1 MPEFLDIH
9 RLQQLHHPVM
19 TSASTEATM
28 ISSTEPTSTVLT
40 DYFLG
45 LIPKD
50 SKSVL
55 VTNYSKTKNDR
66 YAMQLDRK
74 SLTIKLDVD
83 PVKVIRFDMGSGQ
96 ATVNSRPLAQEQ
108 FVRYFQK
115 IQGDLRANR
124 ADYFEEK
131 LV

>member
-9 RLQQLHHPVM
+9 RLQQHHRPVSPSES
-19 TSASTEATM
+19 TDVSLLSAS
-28 ISSTEPTSTVLT
+28 EPTPTILS
-40 DYFLG
+40 DYFRG

-50 SKSVL
+50 AKSVL

-74 SLTIKLDVD
+74 YMTIKLDVD
-83 PVKVIRFDMGSGQ
+83 PVKVIRFDLESGE
-96 ATVNSRPLAQEQ
+96 ATVNSRPLIQEQ
-108 FVRYFQK
+108 FVRYYQK

-131 LV
+131 LG